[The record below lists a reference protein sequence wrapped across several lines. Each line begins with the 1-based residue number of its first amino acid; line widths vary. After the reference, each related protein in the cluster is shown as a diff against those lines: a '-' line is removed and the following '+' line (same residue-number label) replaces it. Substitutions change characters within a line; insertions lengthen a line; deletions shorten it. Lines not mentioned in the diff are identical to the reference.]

1 MSSIVLVSKDAQV
14 FSEFAPALQQR
25 DGVTFT
31 QVSSGEQLLAMAG
44 KTKVDAV
51 VLGEELADSS
61 GLKFSETLMKKHPL
75 VNCAIVSTLPPDQF
89 HEETEGLGIF
99 MQLPPQPKAEDASK
113 MFELL
118 ESIHALMG

>member
-1 MSSIVLVSKDAQV
+1 MSSIVLVSKDSQI
-14 FSEFAPALQQR
+14 FSEFVPALQER
-25 DGVTFT
+25 DGMTLT
-31 QVSSGEQLLAMAG
+31 HLSSGEQLLVMAG
-44 KTKVDAV
+44 KTKVDVV

-75 VNCAIVSTLPPDQF
+75 INCAIVSTLPPKQF

-99 MQLPPQPKAEDASK
+99 MQLPQQPKIEDASK